1 MYNKLGLAMMK
12 VQLKQLKKDDIGA
25 WVYKECTVAFLVNDG
40 LPTRQRKNIRGS
52 INIRKIEEICN
63 RKLSVGEPLETTNKG
78 VSISID
84 ELSIN
89 DIKKLTRDNA
99 LKLCQFHKISNA
111 TNMARMAK
119 NNNSRKLCYIEALCE
134 FKNNKINKKK

>member
-1 MYNKLGLAMMK
+1 MNGSLPIR
-12 VQLKQLKKDDIGA
+12 QKKHLRA
-25 WVYKECTVAFLVNDG
+25 
-40 LPTRQRKNIRGS
+40 S

-63 RKLSVGEPLETTNKG
+63 RKLNVGEPLETTNKG

-84 ELSIN
+84 ELSID

-119 NNNSRKLCYIEALCE
+119 NNNSRKLCYIEALCVSLKITKLIK
-134 FKNNKINKKK
+134 KNKMRLSLR

>member
-1 MYNKLGLAMMK
+1 MIHQLIHIHIYANKIMNRFIMK
-12 VQLKQLKKDDIGA
+12 NAPPRQKKH
-25 WVYKECTVAFLVNDG
+25 L
-40 LPTRQRKNIRGS
+40 RGS

-63 RKLSVGEPLETTNKG
+63 RKLNVGEPLETTNKG

-84 ELSIN
+84 ELSID

-111 TNMARMAK
+111 TSKARMAK

>member
-1 MYNKLGLAMMK
+1 MNRFIMKNAPPPSTKKSAQTNTRTTAKNGAAKNRAKL
-12 VQLKQLKKDDIGA
+12 
-25 WVYKECTVAFLVNDG
+25 N
-40 LPTRQRKNIRGS
+40 
-52 INIRKIEEICN
+52 
-63 RKLSVGEPLETTNKG
+63 VGEPLETTNKG

-84 ELSIN
+84 ELSID

-134 FKNNKINKKK
+134 FKNNKINEKK